1 MTGSEERKPG
11 ERAVLVTAAL
21 GTMLAPLNSTMI
33 VVALPHILEE
43 FGRSLAWGSWIVISY
58 LVAMA
63 AVQPLGGS
71 LGDRY
76 GRRRLFLTGLSVF
89 LLATLAAALAWR
101 IEVLI
106 AARTVQAVA
115 GAIAIPNGTALVR
128 SLIPSGRQGRSF
140 GTIGAGI
147 AVAAALGPPLG
158 GIITDSL
165 GWRWIF
171 AANVLL
177 IAPAI
182 VLGMRLPA
190 GGGSHVGRFDLRGA
204 VLLTT
209 GLVSLAL
216 SLTIWR
222 VDGVPPAI
230 SLLCVLLAIASGLM
244 LRRQV
249 RRVERPVL
257 NLGLFRER
265 AYLPATLTVL
275 LSNMTMYTV
284 LLSLPVFL
292 SKREGWDST
301 HIGLLLGAMSA
312 QMIVFS
318 PAGGWLSDRF
328 GRRLPALA
336 GTSMIAAGTI
346 PFVAISG
353 SWSWLLF
360 LAPLTVVGIG
370 IGLSSA
376 PVQTAAIES
385 VPSGETGQAAGLFST
400 MRYLGSITGSGI
412 MAAILTGAVPS
423 VSEFRAL
430 YVVLLVAAIGAMLTS
445 SRLSPRARL
454 VPAPA
459 LPPLQPEGRVGS

>member
-1 MTGSEERKPG
+1 MTDSAERSPG

-76 GRRRLFLTGLSVF
+76 GRRRLFLTGLSAF
-89 LLATLAAALAWR
+89 LLATLVAGLAWR

-115 GAIAIPNGTALVR
+115 GAIAIPNGTAMVR
-128 SLIPSGRQGRSF
+128 GLIPPGRQGRSF

-158 GIITDSL
+158 GLITDSL

-190 GGGSHVGRFDLRGA
+190 GGGSRVGRFDLRGA
-204 VLLTT
+204 ALLTIA
-209 GLVSLAL
+209 LVSLSL
-216 SLTIWR
+216 SLTVWR
-222 VDGVPPAI
+222 LDGVPLVFAPVFGA
-230 SLLCVLLAIASGLM
+230 LAIASGFG
-244 LRRQV
+244 LRWQT
-249 RRVERPVL
+249 RRADHPIL
-257 NLGLFRER
+257 NFGLFRSPS
-265 AYLPATLTVL
+265 YLPATLTVL
-275 LSNMTMYTV
+275 FSNMTMYTI

-292 SKREGWDST
+292 SRREGWSST

-318 PAGGWLSDRF
+318 PIGGWLSDRY

-336 GTSMIAAGTI
+336 GTSMIALGTI
-346 PFVAISG
+346 PFVAIG
-353 SWSWLLF
+353 DSWTLLLF
-360 LAPLTVVGIG
+360 LVPLTVVGIG

-385 VPSGETGQAAGLFST
+385 AAARETGQAAGLFST

-430 YVVLLVAAIGAMLTS
+430 YVVLLVAAIGATVAS
-445 SRLSPRARL
+445 SRLSSRTRREPSPVL
-454 VPAPA
+454 S
-459 LPPLQPEGRVGS
+459 PLQPEGQPGS